1 MMIKKK
7 RKSLYRG
14 GGGGIRINIC
24 CFAYMYIILCIH
36 GEFGNKKKIKQKGIK
51 NVLLACVN

>member
-7 RKSLYRG
+7 ACIG
-14 GGGGIRINIC
+14 VGGGIRINIC

-36 GEFGNKKKIKQKGIK
+36 GEFGNKKIKQKGIK
-51 NVLLACVN
+51 NVLLACVD